1 MTLDTSTNTSF
12 SVKVPGLQLA
22 VDSTSL
28 GEFKTCPRKYYYSII
43 MGYQTRLE
51 SVDLTFGILLHSAVE
66 HYHKA
71 KAAGQGHQEA
81 LRSALTWTLVATWNK
96 TLQRPWNSGEPE
108 KNRLTL
114 VRTLVWYLDAHG
126 DNDSLQTVVLTNGK
140 AAVELPFQF
149 DSGFVTHS
157 GERWVLC
164 GHLDRIAKLNEVS
177 YVVDLKTT
185 KGSLG
190 PSFFERF
197 SPDNQFSMYALAGR
211 IAFNEP
217 ISALIVDAAQV
228 GVTFSRFDRALVQRD
243 AGQADEW
250 LKDTGYWLGMME
262 AYAIEGY
269 WPQNDK
275 ACHQYRGCQFR
286 QICARSP
293 ASRAP
298 WLESQYK
305 RRSWDPLARRT
316 DV

>member
-1 MTLDTSTNTSF
+1 MALDTSANTSF
-12 SVKVPGLQLA
+12 SSKVPGLQLA

-28 GEFKTCPRKYYYSII
+28 GEFKTCPRKYYYSIV

-66 HYHKA
+66 CYHKA
-71 KAAGQGHQEA
+71 KAAGQSHQAA
-81 LRSALTWTLVATWNK
+81 LRAALTWTLCATWNK

-114 VRTLVWYLDAHG
+114 VRTLVWYLDTHG
-126 DNDSLQTVVLTNGK
+126 DNDALQTVVLANGK

-149 DSGFVTHS
+149 DSGFVTQG

-243 AGQADEW
+243 ASQADEW
-250 LKDTGYWLGMME
+250 LRDAGFWLHQME

-275 ACHQYRGCQFR
+275 SCNMYRGCQFR
-286 QICARSP
+286 KICSRSP
-293 ASRAP
+293 VQRQT
-298 WLESQYK
+298 WLKADFKQ
-305 RRSWDPLARRT
+305 RTWDPLVRRT